1 MKKIICVFLFVMLFG
16 FNVSVVRALASNEEL
31 LNAIKNEEIYKA
43 LVSENNAGEVVINDD
58 KLIYNYNVNNT
69 SYTTTFVLTDEDIT
83 LVNSSETMNE
93 KIIDGFFV
101 SSVIRS
107 VASLNGNTKDEIDN
121 LNVTELNNYNYIDN
135 GIELKTT
142 TKKVE
147 EETEYG
153 HSTVTYEEIESF
165 RIKRDFKII
174 STSDEK
180 DTRVVNG
187 VINNNVLTIT
197 GDYSNGDECSVY
209 VSDEADA
216 LFYTRYKTIACNNL
230 VDLSEFNDK
239 TYYFKVA
246 ISTSNA
252 WSSSITYNYVSNTS
266 VVKESVIEE
275 SIKEGEVENPDTG
288 FKAPIREILLFLGL
302 SLGVFFISR
311 KKYLRRL

>member
-1 MKKIICVFLFVMLFG
+1 M
-16 FNVSVVRALASNEEL
+16 
-31 LNAIKNEEIYKA
+31 
-43 LVSENNAGEVVINDD
+43 
-58 KLIYNYNVNNT
+58 
-69 SYTTTFVLTDEDIT
+69 LTDEDIT
-83 LVNSSETMNE
+83 LVNSSSSMNE

-107 VASLNGNTKDEIDN
+107 VASLNGNTKDEVDN
-121 LNVTELNNYNYIDN
+121 LNTTDLNDYNYIDN

-180 DTRVVNG
+180 DMRVVNG
-187 VINNNVLTIT
+187 VINGNMLTIT
-197 GDYSNGDECSVY
+197 GDYSNGDECNVY

-216 LFYTRYKTIACNNL
+216 LFYTRYKTIACNNSL
-230 VDLSEFNDK
+230 DLSEFNDK

-252 WSSSITYNYVSNTS
+252 WSSPITYNYVNNTS
-266 VVKESVIEE
+266 VVKGPVIEE

>member
-1 MKKIICVFLFVMLFG
+1 MKRIVCVFLFVMFFG
-16 FNVSVVRALASNEEL
+16 FNLSVVRALASNEEL

-121 LNVTELNNYNYIDN
+121 LNTTDLNDYNYIDN

-216 LFYTRYKTIACNNL
+216 LFYTRYKTIACNNSL
-230 VDLSEFNDK
+230 DLSEFNDK

-252 WSSSITYNYVSNTS
+252 WSSPITYNYVNNTS

-288 FKAPIREILLFLGL
+288 FKAPIMEILLFLGL

>member
-1 MKKIICVFLFVMLFG
+1 MKKIICVFLFMMIFC
-16 FNVSVVRALASNEEL
+16 FNLNVVRALTRDEEL
-31 LNAIKNEEIYKA
+31 LNAIKNDDIYKA
-43 LVSENNAGEVVINDD
+43 LISENNACEVVINDD
-58 KLIYNYNVNNT
+58 KLIYTYNVNNE
-69 SYTTTFVLTDEDIT
+69 SYTTTFMLTNEDIM
-83 LVNSSETMNE
+83 LINSSETMNG

-107 VASLNGNTKDEIDN
+107 VASLNGNTKEEIDN
-121 LNVTELNNYNYIDN
+121 LNITELNNYDYEDN

-147 EETEYG
+147 EETLYG
-153 HSTVTYEEIESF
+153 HSSVTYDEINSF
-165 RIKRDFKII
+165 KIKRNFKVVR
-174 STSDEK
+174 TNDYK

-187 VINNNVLTIT
+187 VINGNTLTIT

-216 LFYTRYKTIACNNL
+216 IFYTRYKTIACNNQ

-246 ISTSNA
+246 ISTSNT
-252 WSSSITYNYVSNTS
+252 WSSPITYNYVNNTS
-266 VVKESVIEE
+266 VVKESVIKE

-288 FKAPIREILLFLGL
+288 FKTPIMEIVLFLGL
-302 SLGVFFISR
+302 SLGIFFISR
-311 KKYLRRL
+311 RKYLRRL

>member
-1 MKKIICVFLFVMLFG
+1 MKKIIWVFLFVMLFG

-69 SYTTTFVLTDEDIT
+69 SYSTTFVLTDEDIT

-107 VASLNGNTKDEIDN
+107 VAFLNGNTKDEIDN
-121 LNVTELNNYNYIDN
+121 LNTTDLNDYNYIDN

-174 STSDEK
+174 SISDEK

-187 VINNNVLTIT
+187 VINGNTLTIT

-216 LFYTRYKTIACNNL
+216 LFYTRYKTIGCNNL

-246 ISTSNA
+246 ISTSNT
-252 WSSSITYNYVSNTS
+252 WSSPITYNYVSNTR

-288 FKAPIREILLFLGL
+288 FNTPIMEIVLFLGL
-302 SLGVFFISR
+302 FLGVFFISR

>member
-1 MKKIICVFLFVMLFG
+1 MKRIVCAFLFVMLFG
-16 FNVSVVRALASNEEL
+16 FNLSVVRALARDEEL

-58 KLIYNYNVNNT
+58 KLIYNYNLNNT

-107 VASLNGNTKDEIDN
+107 VAFLNGNTKDEIDN
-121 LNVTELNNYNYIDN
+121 LNTTDFNDYNYIDN

-187 VINNNVLTIT
+187 VINGNTLTIT

-209 VSDEADA
+209 VSDEEDA
-216 LFYTRYKTIACNNL
+216 LFYTRYKTIACNNSL
-230 VDLSEFNDK
+230 DLSEFNDK

-246 ISTSNA
+246 ISTSNT
-252 WSSSITYNYVSNTS
+252 WSSPITYNYVSNTR

-288 FKAPIREILLFLGL
+288 FNTPIVEIVLFLGL